1 MKHVIHFVNKYED
14 VAETLKTVLMLTI
27 ITGGILGLA
36 PLLIFLHTLN
46 GPF

>member
-1 MKHVIHFVNKYED
+1 MDKYED
-14 VAETLKTVLMLTI
+14 VAETLKTVFMLTI

-36 PLLIFLHTLN
+36 PLLIFLHTIN